1 MCIKLYHHI
10 YVQMPLYVQQLEKRV
25 TGCKPLVLMDVVW
38 GWGGRAL
45 SLNIELDSKHE
56 QARWTTRARV

>member
-1 MCIKLYHHI
+1 MTI
-10 YVQMPLYVQQLEKRV
+10 YICTNAIMRATIGKAGNRMQ
-25 TGCKPLVLMDVVW
+25 TSGFNGCRL
-38 GWGGRAL
+38 GQAL

>member
-1 MCIKLYHHI
+1 MRATIGKAGNRM
-10 YVQMPLYVQQLEKRV
+10 Q
-25 TGCKPLVLMDVVW
+25 TSGFNGCRL
-38 GWGGRAL
+38 GQAL

>member
-1 MCIKLYHHI
+1 
-10 YVQMPLYVQQLEKRV
+10 MPLYVQQLEKRV